1 MLINSKSF
9 PNILLNNNGYIKI
22 NNIKEGYL
30 NDINGNM
37 KMWGVGDGMKKFQRT
52 GKGKTVNVGE

>member
-37 KMWGVGDGMKKFQRT
+37 KMWGVGDGMKKF
-52 GKGKTVNVGE
+52 